1 MDAKELKEKYY
12 ELYDYMAQS
21 KDPKNMKTF
30 GHVMNEMFEWF
41 VANKPDAAQ
50 SWIEK
55 LESVKWKNYLAPSE
69 ADKIVAAMKP
79 QAPWTR
85 DQWNAAME
93 KSGYEKEEWPCFNK
107 CALYTTMNMIMS
119 DSSNTLSKYMED
131 EGDLFAFVHDLALDK
146 LHDADGRFNIRE
158 YFHV

>member
-79 QAPWTR
+79 QAPWMR

-146 LHDADGRFNIRE
+146 LHDADGRFSIRE

>member
-41 VANKPDAAQ
+41 VANKNDAAQ

-146 LHDADGRFNIRE
+146 LHDADGRFSIRE

>member
-41 VANKPDAAQ
+41 VASKPDAAQ

-146 LHDADGRFNIRE
+146 LHDADGRFSIRE

>member
-1 MDAKELKEKYY
+1 MNAQELKDKYY
-12 ELYDYMAQS
+12 ELNDYMIQS
-21 KDPKNMKTF
+21 KDPKNMKIF
-30 GHVMNEMFEWF
+30 GRVMDEMFEWF
-41 VANKPDAAQ
+41 VANKNDAAQ

>member
-1 MDAKELKEKYY
+1 MDPKELKEKYY
-12 ELYDYMAQS
+12 ELYNYMAQS
-21 KDPKNMKTF
+21 KNPENMKIF
-30 GHVMNEMFEWF
+30 GGVMTSMVMDMIASSPSKAEEYI
-41 VANKPDAAQ
+41 DR
-50 SWIEK
+50 
-55 LESVKWKNYLAPSE
+55 LEAVKWKNYLAPSE

-79 QAPWTR
+79 HAPWTR

-107 CALYTTMNMIMS
+107 CAIYTTMNMIMS

>member
-146 LHDADGRFNIRE
+146 LHDADGRFSIRE

>member
-12 ELYDYMAQS
+12 ELNDYMIQS
-21 KDPKNMKTF
+21 KDPKNMKIF
-30 GHVMNEMFEWF
+30 GRVMDEMFEWF

-107 CALYTTMNMIMS
+107 CAIYTTMNMIMS

>member
-12 ELYDYMAQS
+12 ELYGYMAQS

-41 VANKPDAAQ
+41 VANKTDAAQ

-146 LHDADGRFNIRE
+146 LHDADGRFSIRE

>member
-12 ELYDYMAQS
+12 ELCDYMAQS

-146 LHDADGRFNIRE
+146 LHDADGRFSIRE